1 MPKVTPSA
9 QAKAADSKAATPP
22 SDDGNTDKK
31 SKFKKGKLRSET
43 KLELEPS
50 LQRKSDGKFRPYI
63 RSRDKVMF
71 VFSVMNVLM
80 LSFFTAGFSWLLPYY
95 YTAVV
100 LPLLFARYWTYG
112 RNKYTYFLL
121 DFCYWGNFALL
132 LYLWLPTFEYSDYFF
147 ACVYTFATGPMAW
160 AVIIFRNAM
169 VFHSLDKT
177 ISNFIHLGPLIT
189 VFALRWHSPIA
200 ENMSVNNTADIAG
213 VPRDVFANNWTGFG
227 RFKVCETDHPCFQEW
242 YIWFFLV
249 PAGAQ
254 LVWVFF
260 YALSSRICCKIQ
272 EHHVDAFR

>member
-1 MPKVTPSA
+1 
-9 QAKAADSKAATPP
+9 
-22 SDDGNTDKK
+22 
-31 SKFKKGKLRSET
+31 
-43 KLELEPS
+43 
-50 LQRKSDGKFRPYI
+50 
-63 RSRDKVMF
+63 
-71 VFSVMNVLM
+71 
-80 LSFFTAGFSWLLPYY
+80 
-95 YTAVV
+95 
-100 LPLLFARYWTYG
+100 
-112 RNKYTYFLL
+112 
-121 DFCYWGNFALL
+121 
-132 LYLWLPTFEYSDYFF
+132 
-147 ACVYTFATGPMAW
+147 MAW

-260 YALSSRICCKIQ
+260 YALASRICCKIQ
-272 EHHVDAFR
+272 EHHVDAFRFLTSRGAVLQTLGRWENRRLAYFVYNVINYASNVGMTLPAVLFYWNFYANLGLILLLVITSVWNGANFYIDVFSKKYLVGVKKREREIAARRKADATKKNVAASVSADP